1 MKRMLTIE
9 LLELDDKISIELCD
23 QQSPRTVRAIVD
35 SLPISLTLN
44 RWGDELYSD
53 ETSVK
58 VGEENGTSAVDLFDV
73 AFWPEGSAICLFYG
87 YTPLS
92 RQGKIIPYS
101 NVNVVGRIKSKPNDI
116 PGFLNSIEKTYIK
129 PKTPLALL

>member
-1 MKRMLTIE
+1 MLTIE
-9 LLELDDKISIELCD
+9 LPELDDRIMIELCNSL
-23 QQSPRTVRAIVD
+23 SPRTVQVIID
-35 SLPISLTLN
+35 NLPIRLTLN

-53 ETSVK
+53 ETPIK
-58 VGEENGTSAVDLFDV
+58 VGEENGRSAVDLLDV

-101 NVNVVGRIKSKPNDI
+101 NVNVVGRITSKPDDI
-116 PGFLNSIEKTYIK
+116 RGFLNSIEQTYVK
-129 PKTPLALL
+129 PKAPLVVR